1 MTPAKDLQEYVD
13 SFFIFPCCDLSDSL
27 AYNDGTP
34 MLAFL
39 SEAEDEVE
47 LEYNEEAPRFKS
59 GWFSTR
65 SFEKMVVRFSGKD
78 TYLLIVRFK
87 PVSFYRL
94 FGLDAKKLNTRPFWN
109 LQSVFHDSDALL
121 EEMQQCDEVEEKI
134 ELLETCIRN
143 VLSVNEKSNKLLDE
157 AIRYIRLHKGTLSID
172 ELKSHLGVNY
182 KWLERNFSE
191 AVGMTPKCYSSLQ
204 RFIHAYTAFRVQKDL
219 VRITADSGYSDTNHF
234 IKDFKKYTGQT
245 PMQYLRACNMKSCLT
260 ESRSRISLEKSSL
273 DCSVIL

>member
-65 SFEKMVVRFSGKD
+65 SFEKMTVCFSGRG

-87 PVSFYRL
+87 PASFYRL
-94 FGLDAKKLNTRPFWN
+94 FGLDAKKNSIPVLFGICNPYF
-109 LQSVFHDSDALL
+109 
-121 EEMQQCDEVEEKI
+121 M
-134 ELLETCIRN
+134 IRMLCWKKCSN
-143 VLSVNEKSNKLLDE
+143 VTK
-157 AIRYIRLHKGTLSID
+157 
-172 ELKSHLGVNY
+172 
-182 KWLERNFSE
+182 
-191 AVGMTPKCYSSLQ
+191 
-204 RFIHAYTAFRVQKDL
+204 
-219 VRITADSGYSDTNHF
+219 
-234 IKDFKKYTGQT
+234 
-245 PMQYLRACNMKSCLT
+245 
-260 ESRSRISLEKSSL
+260 
-273 DCSVIL
+273 

>member
-1 MTPAKDLQEYVD
+1 MTPANDLQEYVD

-47 LEYNEEAPRFKS
+47 LEYNEATSRFKS

-65 SFEKMVVRFSGKD
+65 SFEKMAVRFSGKG

-87 PVSFYRL
+87 PASFYRL

-121 EEMQQCDEVEEKI
+121 KEMQQCGEVEEKI
-134 ELLETCIRN
+134 ELLENCIRD

-182 KWLERNFSE
+182 KWQI
-191 AVGMTPKCYSSLQ
+191 G
-204 RFIHAYTAFRVQKDL
+204 
-219 VRITADSGYSDTNHF
+219 
-234 IKDFKKYTGQT
+234 
-245 PMQYLRACNMKSCLT
+245 RAH
-260 ESRSRISLEKSSL
+260 
-273 DCSVIL
+273 V

>member
-1 MTPAKDLQEYVD
+1 MTPANDLQEYVD
-13 SFFIFPCCDLSDSL
+13 SFFIFPCCNLSDSL
-27 AYNDGTP
+27 VYNDGTP

-47 LEYNEEAPRFKS
+47 LEYNEATSRFKS

-65 SFEKMVVRFSGKD
+65 SFEKMAVRFSGKG

-87 PVSFYRL
+87 PASFYRL

-109 LQSVFHDSDALL
+109 LQSVFHDSEALL
-121 EEMQQCDEVEEKI
+121 EEMQQCGEVEEKI
-134 ELLETCIRN
+134 GLLENCIRN
-143 VLSVNEKSNKLLDE
+143 IK
-157 AIRYIRLHKGTLSID
+157 LHKGTLSID

-245 PMQYLRACNMKSCLT
+245 PMQYLRACNDTL
-260 ESRSRISLEKSSL
+260 
-273 DCSVIL
+273 

>member
-1 MTPAKDLQEYVD
+1 MTPANDLQEYVD
-13 SFFIFPCCDLSDSL
+13 SFFIFPCCDLSNSL

-47 LEYNEEAPRFKS
+47 LEYNEEASRFKS

-65 SFEKMVVRFSGKD
+65 SFEKMAVRFSGRG

-87 PVSFYRL
+87 PASFYRL

-109 LQSVFHDSDALL
+109 LQSVFHDSEALL
-121 EEMQQCDEVEEKI
+121 EEMQQCEEVEEKI

-245 PMQYLRACNMKSCLT
+245 PMQYLRACNDTSKKIRVEYDSN
-260 ESRSRISLEKSSL
+260 I
-273 DCSVIL
+273 V

>member
-47 LEYNEEAPRFKS
+47 LEHNEATSRFKS

-65 SFEKMVVRFSGKD
+65 SFEKMTVRFSGRG

-87 PVSFYRL
+87 PASFYRL

-109 LQSVFHDSDALL
+109 LQSVFHESDALL
-121 EEMQQCDEVEEKI
+121 EEMQQCEEVEEKI
-134 ELLETCIRN
+134 ELLENCIRD
-143 VLSVNEKSNKLLDE
+143 VLSVNEK
-157 AIRYIRLHKGTLSID
+157 I
-172 ELKSHLGVNY
+172 
-182 KWLERNFSE
+182 
-191 AVGMTPKCYSSLQ
+191 
-204 RFIHAYTAFRVQKDL
+204 
-219 VRITADSGYSDTNHF
+219 
-234 IKDFKKYTGQT
+234 
-245 PMQYLRACNMKSCLT
+245 
-260 ESRSRISLEKSSL
+260 
-273 DCSVIL
+273 